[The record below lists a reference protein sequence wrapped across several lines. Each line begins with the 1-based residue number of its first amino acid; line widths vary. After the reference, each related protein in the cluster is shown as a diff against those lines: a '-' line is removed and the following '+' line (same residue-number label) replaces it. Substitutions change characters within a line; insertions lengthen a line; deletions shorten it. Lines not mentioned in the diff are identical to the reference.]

1 MTDKTIADLR
11 ILIADDQNDARSML
25 RAMLTELGVTQIYE
39 ASNGREA
46 LSFIDVAPDMIDL
59 IICDWNMP
67 RMTGMDV
74 LRQLRSV
81 YPDVPF
87 LMVTG
92 RRDMNSIAEAKSA
105 GVTAYIG
112 KPFSPAQLEVKLRV
126 IQQRNKERRKEA

>member
-1 MTDKTIADLR
+1 MTDKDMSDLR
-11 ILIADDQNDARSML
+11 ILIADDQNDARGML
-25 RAMLTELGVTQIYE
+25 RAMLNDLGVTQIYE
-39 ASNGREA
+39 ATNGREA

-67 RMTGMDV
+67 RMTGMDL
-74 LRQLRSV
+74 LRQLRTV

-92 RRDMNSIAEAKSA
+92 RRDMDSIAAAKSA
-105 GVTAYIG
+105 GVTAYIA

-126 IQQRNKERRKEA
+126 IQQRRKASA